1 MRRPVGR
8 QAGGRKTNGRRVSPA
23 AATISSSFVRTE
35 FFASAAM
42 RTKPISRSRV
52 QPPFCEL
59 LEWVEPCEPSA
70 DFEFAPGQADA
81 ALLAKMNAI
90 AAAILK

>member
-1 MRRPVGR
+1 
-8 QAGGRKTNGRRVSPA
+8 
-23 AATISSSFVRTE
+23 
-35 FFASAAM
+35 M

>member
-1 MRRPVGR
+1 MDSTSASV
-8 QAGGRKTNGRRVSPA
+8 AKENGRRGCPA
-23 AATISSSFVRTE
+23 AATIPSSFVRTE

-42 RTKPISRSRV
+42 RTKPFSRSRV